1 MLECIHNK
9 EKGNLTMKITDKKA
23 REIFKSLD
31 DGNLLDMFYEL
42 GTGED
47 IINIDDYIADNVG
60 NVEEIKQFV
69 DNIQGND
76 SVDIYDEYI
85 YFATYIYDWKSG
97 NTIKELLTEQDWL
110 NIIQDCYEDIDEDD
124 ED

>member
-1 MLECIHNK
+1 
-9 EKGNLTMKITDKKA
+9 MKITDKKA